1 MSESDQSELP
11 LILAFVSDFM
21 ASTRIKSTTE
31 KLGYEFRSV
40 ENASQ
45 IAPGNV
51 SDSSAMQGEPIAGVE
66 SILFD
71 KITRWSPVLI
81 ICDLGNDEIPW
92 RNWLGLLKSSPATR
106 RLPVVCYGPHVDVEA
121 LEEAKALSVEQVL
134 SRSSFFSNMPAIIR
148 EHARSDNV
156 LLIEEICLEALPGS
170 AKKGISA
177 FNKGDYFEAHEHLE
191 DAWNEDQSEARDFFR
206 ALIQVAVAYLQIERS
221 NYRGAFKMLLR
232 ARQWFRPLPDVCHGV
247 NVKSLREDAEI
258 VYKTLVTSDPDKI
271 ADFDRSLFRPIQFS
285 GGG

>member
-21 ASTRIKSTTE
+21 SSARIKSTAE
-31 KLGYEFRSV
+31 KLGYKYKSV

-45 IAPGNV
+45 IAPGNA
-51 SDSSAMQGEPIAGVE
+51 SDSKVLQAEPVAGVE

-81 ICDLGNDEIPW
+81 ICDLGNEEIPW
-92 RNWLGLLKSSPATR
+92 RSWLGLLKSSPATR

-121 LEEAKALSVEQVL
+121 LEAAKALSVEQVL
-134 SRSSFFSNMPAIIR
+134 SRSSFFSNMPAIIS

-156 LLIEEICLEALPGS
+156 LLIEEICLEALPSS
-170 AKKGISA
+170 ANKGISA

-191 DAWNEDQSEARDFFR
+191 EAWNEDQSEARDFFR

-232 ARQWFRPLPDVCHGV
+232 ARQWFRPLPDVCHGI

-285 GGG
+285 GED